1 MKMSHMF
8 QSYKAE
14 FIGYVIVHGRHPL
27 ETVDDQPIFSIVRC
41 DVKYRQRNPQQY
53 GLDEAAFARFF
64 PDTTQP
70 LKLRL
75 QFDFSTLDAGDE
87 LLHNDGN
94 RPNFYLFRTEWV
106 TYLFAFWLFDVRF
119 DAAVLLFIR
128 LIDNR
133 FGVGAFKFRVVG
145 HRFPCDKPLRRDE
158 DADQFPDRVGSEIAG
173 VGIAVNRLCRLC
185 IWR

>member
-1 MKMSHMF
+1 MKMSQIF

-27 ETVDDQPIFSIVRC
+27 ETVDDRPILSNVRC
-41 DVKYRQRNPQQY
+41 DVKYGQRNPQQD
-53 GLDEAAFARFF
+53 GLDETAFATYF

-75 QFDFSTLDAGDE
+75 QVDFFVLDAGDK
-87 LLHNDGN
+87 LLHDDGN
-94 RPNFYLFRTEWV
+94 CPNPYLFRIERV
-106 TYLFAFWLFDVRF
+106 IYLFAFRLFDFRF
-119 DAAVLLFIR
+119 DAAVLLPTR
-128 LIDNR
+128 LIDDR
-133 FGVGAFKFRVVG
+133 FGAGAFKFRVVG
-145 HRFPCDKPLRRDE
+145 HRFPCDKPSRRGA
-158 DADQFPDRVGSEIAG
+158 DADQFPGRVGSEIAG